1 MIQDLTKLPQQN
13 WNKTLEH
20 EEEYRGKKLR
30 IFSVKPQAYLI
41 GVTQPVGILEGYSA
55 DAILVKAF
63 EKNYKTPSKPGVVE
77 KYGFEQMHGEPIELV
92 SFVYEF
98 IYDRAIEAEMNR
110 YRHNSK
116 NYESSRYVD
125 PFKHGLTVVFPD
137 DCVTDK
143 QRKEFVQIDVL
154 HAFRRYADAMKDNGA
169 KKQSARR
176 RLGTYQAVESTFAIN
191 LRSLWHMARQRS
203 AELSPNGREAEPQIS
218 DVMTQAVFAIKPYLP
233 RFYDTLLTQIGK
245 GYR

>member
-1 MIQDLTKLPQQN
+1 MYDLNKLPKRD

-20 EEEYRGKKLR
+20 EEVYRGKTLR
-30 IFSVKPQAYLI
+30 IYSVAPQAHII
-41 GVTQPVGILEGYSA
+41 GVTQPVGMLAGYSA

-63 EKNYKTPSKPGVVE
+63 EKNYKTPAKPGVVD
-77 KYGFEQMHGEPIELV
+77 KYGFEQMHGEPLELV
-92 SFVYEF
+92 SFQYEF
-98 IYDRAIEAEMNR
+98 IFDRAIEAEMNR

-137 DCVTDK
+137 DCISEGQRNEFIKYDVFIAFKLYTDA
-143 QRKEFVQIDVL
+143 IL
-154 HAFRRYADAMKDNGA
+154 DNGA

-176 RLGTYQAVESTFAIN
+176 RLGTYQAVESVFSIN

-203 AELSPNGREAEPQIS
+203 AELSPNGKEAEPQIG
-218 DVMTQAVFAIKPYLP
+218 DVMTQAVYAIKPYLP
-233 RFYDTLLTQIGK
+233 RFYGTLIEQIGK

>member
-1 MIQDLTKLPQQN
+1 LNDLTTLPKRD

-20 EEEYRGKKLR
+20 EEVYRGKTLR
-30 IFSVKPQAYLI
+30 IYSVDAQAHLI
-41 GVTQPVGILEGYSA
+41 GVTQPVGMLEGYSA

-77 KYGFEQMHGEPIELV
+77 KYGFEQMHGEPLELI
-92 SFVYEF
+92 SFQYEF
-98 IYDRAIEAEMNR
+98 IFDRAIEAEMNR

-137 DCVTDK
+137 DIVNEVQKT
-143 QRKEFVQIDVL
+143 EFIDTV
-154 HAFRRYADAMKDNGA
+154 AEDFKNYADAILDNGA

-176 RLGTYQAVESTFAIN
+176 RLGTYQAVESVFSIN

-203 AELSPNGREAEPQIS
+203 ADLSPNGKEAEPQIGK
-218 DVMTQAVFAIKPYLP
+218 VMTEAVYSIKPYLP
-233 RFYDTLLTQIGK
+233 RFYDTLLAQIGK

>member
-1 MIQDLTKLPQQN
+1 M
-13 WNKTLEH
+13 
-20 EEEYRGKKLR
+20 
-30 IFSVKPQAYLI
+30 
-41 GVTQPVGILEGYSA
+41 LEGYSA

-77 KYGFEQMHGEPIELV
+77 KYGFEQMHGEPLELV

-98 IYDRAIEAEMNR
+98 IFDRATEAEMNR

-125 PFKHGLTVVFPD
+125 FLKHGLTIVFPD
-137 DCVTDK
+137 DVQTKDQK
-143 QRKEFVQIDVL
+143 SEFLSDVL
-154 HAFRRYADAMKDNGA
+154 VAFKAYTNAIIDNKA
-169 KKQSARR
+169 KKQAARR
-176 RLGTYQAVESTFAIN
+176 RLGTYQAVESAFSIN

-203 AELSPNGREAEPQIS
+203 AELSPNGKEAEPQIG
-218 DVMTQAVFAIKPYLP
+218 DVMTQAVYAVKPYLP
-233 RFYDTLLTQIGK
+233 RFYDTLIAQIGK

>member
-1 MIQDLTKLPQQN
+1 MYDLNKLPQRD

-20 EEEYRGKKLR
+20 EEVYRGKTLR
-30 IFSVKPQAYLI
+30 IYSVEPQAHLI
-41 GVTQPVGILEGYSA
+41 GVTKAVGMLEGYST

-77 KYGFEQMHGEPIELV
+77 KYGFEQMHGEPLELV

-98 IYDRAIEAEMNR
+98 IFDRATEAEMNR

-125 PFKHGLTVVFPD
+125 FLKHGLTIVFPE
-137 DCVTDK
+137 DCVTDEQK
-143 QRKEFVQIDVL
+143 REFIAEVASEDL
-154 HAFRRYADAMKDNGA
+154 KRYTDAILDNKA
-169 KKQSARR
+169 KKQAARR
-176 RLGTYQAVESTFAIN
+176 RLGTYQAVESEFAIN

-203 AELSPNGREAEPQIS
+203 AELSPNGKEAEPQIG
-218 DVMTQAVFAIKPYLP
+218 DVMTQAVYAIKPHLP
-233 RFYDTLLTQIGK
+233 RFYDTLIAQIGK

>member
-1 MIQDLTKLPQQN
+1 MYDLNKLPKRD

-20 EEEYRGKKLR
+20 EEVYRGKTLR
-30 IFSVKPQAYLI
+30 IYSVAPQAHII
-41 GVTQPVGILEGYSA
+41 GVTQPVGMLEGYSA

-63 EKNYKTPSKPGVVE
+63 EKNYKTPAKPGVVD
-77 KYGFEQMHGEPIELV
+77 KYGFEQMHGEPLELV
-92 SFVYEF
+92 SFQYEF
-98 IYDRAIEAEMNR
+98 IFDRAIEAEMNR

-137 DCVTDK
+137 DCVSESQRREFIKYDVFIAFKLYTDA
-143 QRKEFVQIDVL
+143 IL
-154 HAFRRYADAMKDNGA
+154 DNGA

-176 RLGTYQAVESTFAIN
+176 RLGTYQAVESVFSIN

-203 AELSPNGREAEPQIS
+203 AELSPNGKEAEPQIG
-218 DVMTQAVFAIKPYLP
+218 DVMTQAVYAIEPYLP
-233 RFYDTLLTQIGK
+233 RFYGTLLEQIGK

>member
-1 MIQDLTKLPQQN
+1 
-13 WNKTLEH
+13 
-20 EEEYRGKKLR
+20 
-30 IFSVKPQAYLI
+30 
-41 GVTQPVGILEGYSA
+41 
-55 DAILVKAF
+55 
-63 EKNYKTPSKPGVVE
+63 
-77 KYGFEQMHGEPIELV
+77 MHGEPLELV

-98 IYDRAIEAEMNR
+98 IFDRATEAEMNR

-125 PFKHGLTVVFPD
+125 FLKHGLTIVFPD
-137 DCVTDK
+137 DCVTDDK
-143 QRKEFVQIDVL
+143 KREHIELDVL
-154 HAFRRYADAMKDNGA
+154 HDFKRYTDVILDNKA

-203 AELSPNGREAEPQIS
+203 AELSPNGKEAEPQIG
-218 DVMTQAVFAIKPYLP
+218 DIMTQAVYAINPYLP
-233 RFYDTLLTQIGK
+233 RFYDTLIAQIGK

>member
-1 MIQDLTKLPQQN
+1 MYDLNKLPQRD

-20 EEEYRGKKLR
+20 EEVYRGKTLR
-30 IFSVKPQAYLI
+30 IYSVNPQAHLI
-41 GVTQPVGILEGYSA
+41 GVTQPVGMLEGYSA

-77 KYGFEQMHGEPIELV
+77 KYGFEQMHGEPLELV

-98 IYDRAIEAEMNR
+98 IFDRATEAEMNR

-125 PFKHGLTVVFPD
+125 FFKHGLTVVLPD
-137 DCVTDK
+137 DIQTEEQK
-143 QRKEFVQIDVL
+143 QDFILDVL
-154 HAFRRYADAMKDNGA
+154 CDFMAYTNAILDNGA
-169 KKQSARR
+169 KKQAARR
-176 RLGTYQAVESTFAIN
+176 RIGTYQAVESVFSIN

-203 AELSPNGREAEPQIS
+203 AELSPNGKEAEPQIG
-218 DVMTQAVFAIKPYLP
+218 DVMTQAVYAIKPYLP
-233 RFYDTLLTQIGK
+233 RFYDTLLAQIGK

>member
-1 MIQDLTKLPQQN
+1 MNDLNKLPQRD

-20 EEEYRGKKLR
+20 EEIYRGKTLR
-30 IFSVKPQAYLI
+30 IYSVKPQAHLI

-77 KYGFEQMHGEPIELV
+77 KYGFEQMHGEPLELL
-92 SFVYEF
+92 SFQYEF
-98 IYDRAIEAEMNR
+98 IYDRATEAEMNR

-125 PFKHGLTVVFPD
+125 FFKHGLTIVFPD
-137 DCVTDK
+137 DVQTDVEK
-143 QRKEFVQIDVL
+143 TEFIAIVRED
-154 HAFRRYADAMKDNGA
+154 FKNYTDAILDHGA
-169 KKQSARR
+169 KKQAARR
-176 RLGTYQAVESTFAIN
+176 RLGTYQAVESVFSIN

-203 AELSPNGREAEPQIS
+203 AELSPNGKEAEPQIGE
-218 DVMTQAVFAIKPYLP
+218 VMTQAVYVIKPYLP
-233 RFYDTLLTQIGK
+233 RFYETLIAQIGK

>member
-1 MIQDLTKLPQQN
+1 MNDLSKLPQRD

-20 EEEYRGKKLR
+20 EEVYRGKTLR
-30 IFSVKPQAYLI
+30 IYSVAPQAHLI
-41 GVTQPVGILEGYSA
+41 GVTKPVGMLEGYSA

-77 KYGFEQMHGEPIELV
+77 KYGFEQMHGEPLELV

-98 IYDRAIEAEMNR
+98 IFDRATEAEMNR

-125 PFKHGLTVVFPD
+125 FLKHGLTIVFPE
-137 DCVTDK
+137 DCVTET
-143 QRKEFVQIDVL
+143 QREEFVKNEVL
-154 HAFRRYADAMKDNGA
+154 YGFKGYADAILDNGA
-169 KKQSARR
+169 KKQAARR
-176 RLGTYQAVESTFAIN
+176 RLGTYQAVESEFAIN

-203 AELSPNGREAEPQIS
+203 AELSPNGKEAEPQIGE
-218 DVMTQAVFAIKPYLP
+218 VMTQAVYAIKPHLP
-233 RFYDTLLTQIGK
+233 RFYDTLIAQIGK

>member
-1 MIQDLTKLPQQN
+1 MKDLNKLPQRN

-20 EEEYRGKKLR
+20 EEVYRGKNLR
-30 IFSVKPQAYLI
+30 IYSVEPQAQLI
-41 GVTQPVGILEGYSA
+41 GVTQPVGMLEGYSA

-77 KYGFEQMHGEPIELV
+77 KYGFEQMHGEPLELV

-98 IYDRAIEAEMNR
+98 IFDRATEAEMNR

-125 PFKHGLTVVFPD
+125 FLKHGLTVVFPD
-137 DCVTDK
+137 DVQSVAQKREFIEDVVWDDFTSYTDAI
-143 QRKEFVQIDVL
+143 ID
-154 HAFRRYADAMKDNGA
+154 NNA
-169 KKQSARR
+169 KKQAARR
-176 RLGTYQAVESTFAIN
+176 RLGTYQAVESEFAIN

-203 AELSPNGREAEPQIS
+203 AELSPNGKEAEPQIGS
-218 DVMTQAVFAIKPYLP
+218 VMTQAVYAIKPYLP
-233 RFYDTLLTQIGK
+233 RFYDTLIAQIGK

>member
-1 MIQDLTKLPQQN
+1 MYDLNKLPQRD

-20 EEEYRGKKLR
+20 EEVYRGKTLR
-30 IFSVKPQAYLI
+30 IYSVAPQAHLI
-41 GVTQPVGILEGYSA
+41 GVTKPVGMLEGYSA

-77 KYGFEQMHGEPIELV
+77 KYGFEQMHGEPLELV

-98 IYDRAIEAEMNR
+98 IFDRATEAEMNR

-125 PFKHGLTVVFPD
+125 FLKHGLTIVFPED
-137 DCVTDK
+137 VQTDEQK
-143 QRKEFVQIDVL
+143 REFIAEVASEDL
-154 HAFRRYADAMKDNGA
+154 KRYTDAILDNKA
-169 KKQSARR
+169 KKQAARR
-176 RLGTYQAVESTFAIN
+176 RLGTYQAVESEFAIN

-203 AELSPNGREAEPQIS
+203 AELSPNGKEAEPQIG
-218 DVMTQAVFAIKPYLP
+218 DVMTQAVHAVKPHLP
-233 RFYDTLLTQIGK
+233 RFYDTLIAQIGK

>member
-1 MIQDLTKLPQQN
+1 MGDLNTLPKRD
-13 WNKTLEH
+13 WGKTLEY
-20 EEEYRGKKLR
+20 EEEYRGKQLR
-30 IFSVKPQAYLI
+30 IYSVEPQAHLI
-41 GVTQPVGILEGYSA
+41 GVTQPVGLLEGYSA

-77 KYGFEQMHGEPIELV
+77 KYGFEQMHGEPLELI
-92 SFVYEF
+92 SFQYEF
-98 IYDRAIEAEMNR
+98 IFDRAIEAEMNR

-125 PFKHGLTVVFPD
+125 PFKHGLTVIIPD
-137 DCVTDK
+137 DVQTEE
-143 QRKEFVQIDVL
+143 QRFDFIHNVALAD
-154 HAFRRYADAMKDNGA
+154 FMNYADAVIDNNA

-176 RLGTYQAVESTFAIN
+176 RLGTYQAVESVFSIN

-203 AELSPNGREAEPQIS
+203 AELSPNGKEAEPQIGK
-218 DVMTQAVFAIKPYLP
+218 VMTEAVYAIKPYLP
-233 RFYDTLLTQIGK
+233 RFYDTLLAQIGK

>member
-1 MIQDLTKLPQQN
+1 MKDLNTIPKRD
-13 WNKTLEH
+13 WNKTIEH
-20 EEEYRGKKLR
+20 VEEYRGKTLR
-30 IFSVKPQAYLI
+30 IYSVKPQAHII
-41 GVTQPVGILEGYSA
+41 GVTQPVGLLEGYSA

-63 EKNYKTPSKPGVVE
+63 EKNYKTPAKPKVVE
-77 KYGFEQMHGEPIELV
+77 KYGFEQMHGEPLELV
-92 SFVYEF
+92 SFQYEF
-98 IYDRAIEAEMNR
+98 IFDRAIEAEMNR

-137 DCVTDK
+137 DVQTDF
-143 QRKEFVQIDVL
+143 QKEEFIKIDVL
-154 HAFRRYADAMKDNGA
+154 EAFKNYTDAIVNYGA

-176 RLGTYQAVESTFAIN
+176 RLGTYQAVESVFSIN

-203 AELSPNGREAEPQIS
+203 AELSPNGREAEPQIG
-218 DVMTQAVFAIKPYLP
+218 DIMTQAVYAVEPYLP
-233 RFYDTLLTQIGK
+233 QFYSTLLEQIGK

>member
-1 MIQDLTKLPQQN
+1 M
-13 WNKTLEH
+13 
-20 EEEYRGKKLR
+20 
-30 IFSVKPQAYLI
+30 
-41 GVTQPVGILEGYSA
+41 LEGYSA

-77 KYGFEQMHGEPIELV
+77 KYGFEQMHGEPLELV

-98 IYDRAIEAEMNR
+98 IFDRATEAEMNR

-125 PFKHGLTVVFPD
+125 FFRHGLTIVYPD
-137 DCVTDK
+137 DCVTSSQK
-143 QRKEFVQIDVL
+143 REFIEDVVWED
-154 HAFRRYADAMKDNGA
+154 FKSYTDAILDNKA
-169 KKQSARR
+169 KKQAARR
-176 RLGTYQAVESTFAIN
+176 RLGTYQAVESEFAIN

-203 AELSPNGREAEPQIS
+203 AELSPNGKEAEPQIG
-218 DVMTQAVFAIKPYLP
+218 DVMTQAVYVIKPYLP
-233 RFYDTLLTQIGK
+233 RFYDTLLAQIGK

>member
-1 MIQDLTKLPQQN
+1 MYDLNKLPKRD

-20 EEEYRGKKLR
+20 EEVYRGKTLR
-30 IFSVKPQAYLI
+30 IYSVAPQAHII
-41 GVTQPVGILEGYSA
+41 GVTQPVGMLEGYSA

-63 EKNYKTPSKPGVVE
+63 EKNYKTPAKPGVVD
-77 KYGFEQMHGEPIELV
+77 KYGFEQMHGEPLELV
-92 SFVYEF
+92 SFQYEF
-98 IYDRAIEAEMNR
+98 IFDRAIEAEMNR

-137 DCVTDK
+137 DCINED
-143 QRKEFVQIDVL
+143 QRESFICTDVL
-154 HAFRRYADAMKDNGA
+154 QAFKRYADATIDNGA
-169 KKQSARR
+169 KKQAARR
-176 RLGTYQAVESTFAIN
+176 RLGTYQAVESVFSIN

-203 AELSPNGREAEPQIS
+203 AELSPNGKEAEPQIG
-218 DVMTQAVFAIKPYLP
+218 DVMTQAVYAIKPYLP
-233 RFYDTLLTQIGK
+233 RFYGTLIEQIGK

>member
-1 MIQDLTKLPQQN
+1 MYDLNKLPQRD

-20 EEEYRGKKLR
+20 TEEYRGKILR
-30 IFSVKPQAYLI
+30 IYSVAPQAHLI
-41 GVTQPVGILEGYSA
+41 GVTQPVGMLEGYSA

-77 KYGFEQMHGEPIELV
+77 KYGFEQMHGEPLELV

-98 IYDRAIEAEMNR
+98 IYDRATEAEMNR

-116 NYESSRYVD
+116 NYESSRYVN
-125 PFKHGLTVVFPD
+125 FFNHGLTIVFPD
-137 DCVTDK
+137 DCVTDEQK
-143 QRKEFVQIDVL
+143 REHIELDVL
-154 HAFRRYADAMKDNGA
+154 HDFKRYTDVILDNRA
-169 KKQSARR
+169 KKQAARR
-176 RLGTYQAVESTFAIN
+176 RLGTYQAVESAFAIN

-203 AELSPNGREAEPQIS
+203 AELSPNGKEAEPQIG
-218 DVMTQAVFAIKPYLP
+218 DVMTQAVYAIKPYLP
-233 RFYDTLLTQIGK
+233 RFYDTLIAQIGK

>member
-1 MIQDLTKLPQQN
+1 MYDLNNLPQRD

-20 EEEYRGKKLR
+20 EEVYRGKTLR
-30 IFSVKPQAYLI
+30 IYSVKPQAHLI
-41 GVTQPVGILEGYSA
+41 GVTKPSGMLEGYSA

-63 EKNYKTPSKPGVVE
+63 EKNYKTPSKPGVVD
-77 KYGFEQMHGEPIELV
+77 KYGFEQMHGEPLELV

-98 IYDRAIEAEMNR
+98 IFDRATEAEMNR

-125 PFKHGLTVVFPD
+125 FFKHGLTVVFPD
-137 DCVTDK
+137 DCVTYK
-143 QRKEFVQIDVL
+143 QCDDFIQNDVL
-154 HAFRRYADAMKDNGA
+154 GAFKRYTDAIIDNKA

-203 AELSPNGREAEPQIS
+203 AELSPNGKEAEPQIG
-218 DVMTQAVFAIKPYLP
+218 DVMTQAVYAIKPYLP
-233 RFYDTLLTQIGK
+233 RFYDTLIAQIGK

>member
-1 MIQDLTKLPQQN
+1 MYDLSNLPKRD

-20 EEEYRGKKLR
+20 TEDYRGKTLR
-30 IFSVKPQAYLI
+30 IYSVTPQAHLI
-41 GVTQPVGILEGYSA
+41 GVTKPVGLLEGYST

-63 EKNYKTPSKPGVVE
+63 EKNYKTPSKPAVVE

-98 IYDRAIEAEMNR
+98 IFDRAIEAEMNR

-116 NYESSRYVD
+116 NYESSRYVNF
-125 PFKHGLTVVFPD
+125 FKHGLTVVFPE
-137 DCVTDK
+137 DCVTEEQKRDFI
-143 QRKEFVQIDVL
+143 ENDVL
-154 HAFRRYADAMKDNGA
+154 RDFKRYTDATIDNKA
-169 KKQSARR
+169 KKQAARR
-176 RLGTYQAVESTFAIN
+176 RLGTYQAVESCFAIN

-203 AELSPNGREAEPQIS
+203 AELSPNGREAEPQIG
-218 DVMTQAVFAIKPYLP
+218 DVMTQSVKAVQPHLP
-233 RFYDTLLTQIGK
+233 RFYETLIAQIGK